1 VGGLRKMRIY
11 VGGSLRDV
19 PTDKELCHEFV
30 SALGREIVKQGHVLI
45 GGCRSSL
52 DKEIARAAHE
62 WITTNSGNPEQQIIS
77 YCQRSD
83 QPVHRYGR
91 LRASEL
97 LDWEMNHPKLILPE
111 QIELADAT
119 IFVAGS
125 EGTFWA
131 KNWAF
136 YARKPILGVP
146 RFGGAGEEIYRQEL
160 ERLRTRAAT
169 LVEDYETLNQL
180 AIDVSSYAK
189 EVVVLAERLV
199 IPRTVFTV
207 MSFEKEFR
215 DVYASYKE
223 VCKEFGFEVERTD
236 ESTSRE
242 RIIPRI
248 ENGIR
253 HSAFVIA
260 DVSQKS
266 PNVFYEVGFAR
277 GLGKDVIVTARKGTE
292 LPFDLHD
299 VPAIYWDI
307 QEELKEGL
315 RKCLFGLKTKFG
327 R

>member
-1 VGGLRKMRIY
+1 MRIY

-19 PTDKELCHEFV
+19 PRDQELCDEFV
-30 SALGREIVKQGHVLI
+30 SALGREIVKQGHVLL
-45 GGCRSSL
+45 GGCRNSV
-52 DKEIARAAHE
+52 DQEIARAAQE
-62 WITTNSGNPEQQIIS
+62 WLTSNRGNPAQQIIS
-77 YCQRSD
+77 YCLRSD
-83 QPVHRYGR
+83 QPVHGFGIV
-91 LRASEL
+91 RASEL
-97 LDWEMNHPKLILPE
+97 LDWKMNHPKLIVPE

-119 IFVAGS
+119 FFVAGN

-169 LVEDYETLNQL
+169 LTEDYEILNQL
-180 AIDVSSYAK
+180 AINISSYAK
-189 EVVVLAERLV
+189 EVVALAERLV

-207 MSFEKEFR
+207 MSFEREFR

-223 VCKEFGFEVERTD
+223 VCKESGFEVERTD
-236 ESTSRE
+236 ESTSAE

-248 ENGIR
+248 ETGIR
-253 HSAFVIA
+253 QSAFVIA
-260 DVSQKS
+260 DVSQRS

-277 GLGKDVIVTARKGTE
+277 GLGKDVILTARNGTE

-299 VPAIYWDI
+299 VPTIYWDI
-307 QEELKEGL
+307 QEDLKDGL
-315 RKCLFGLKTKFG
+315 RKCLLGLKSKFG